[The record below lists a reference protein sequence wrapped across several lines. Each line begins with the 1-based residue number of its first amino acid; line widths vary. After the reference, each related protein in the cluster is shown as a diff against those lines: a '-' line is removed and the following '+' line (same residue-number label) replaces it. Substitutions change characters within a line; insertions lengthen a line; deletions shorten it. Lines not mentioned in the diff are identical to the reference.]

1 MDATLEKLFSGGDLS
16 FDETR
21 ALLGAIMDG
30 GVDSEV
36 IAAILIAFKVKGET
50 PSEIG
55 GAARALQDA
64 ALPVRCERRP
74 LLDTCGTGGDGSGSI
89 NISTAAAIALA
100 ASGVA
105 VAKHGNRAISSK
117 SGSAD
122 VLEALGVKLDLEP
135 ASNEKLLDELG
146 IAFLFA
152 PRYHRAMKEVMPVRQ
167 ALATKTIFNLIGPLS
182 NPARP
187 TAQVVGVSN
196 ESLLEPIAGA
206 LVGMGLERAMVVHG
220 AGMDEFALHGTS
232 RFMIVDRDSIKSD
245 TLEPGDLG
253 LQPID
258 AADLKGGDAEDNAAV
273 LREILG
279 GRDTGPRAQVVA
291 LNVAAGI
298 ILAGQEKAWRMAW
311 ERAMDI
317 LATGAAEDL
326 LNRWA
331 EASRDLT

>member
-1 MDATLEKLFSGGDLS
+1 MNTALDKLYEGGDLS
-16 FDETR
+16 FHETR
-21 ALLGAIMDG
+21 ALLGSIMDG
-30 GVDSEV
+30 GMEPEV
-36 IAAILIAFKVKGET
+36 IAAILIAFKVKGEK

-64 ALPVRCERRP
+64 ALPVKCERRP

-100 ASGVA
+100 TSGVA
-105 VAKHGNRAISSK
+105 VAKHGNRAVSSK

-122 VLEALGVKLDLEP
+122 VLEAFGLKLDLEP

-167 ALATKTIFNLIGPLS
+167 VLATKTIFNLIGPLS

-187 TAQVVGVSN
+187 TAQVIGVAN
-196 ESLLEPIAGA
+196 ENLLEPVAGA
-206 LVGMGLERAMVVHG
+206 LVDMGLPRAMVVHG

-232 RFMIVDRDSIKSD
+232 RFMIIDGDKITSD
-245 TLEPGDLG
+245 TLEPGDVG
-253 LQPID
+253 LESID
-258 AADLKGGDAEDNAAV
+258 AAELKGGNAEENAAI

-298 ILAGQEKAWRMAW
+298 ILAGHEKAWRVAY

-317 LATGAAEDL
+317 LSTGAPEAL
-326 LNRWA
+326 LNRWV
-331 EASRDLT
+331 EASKDLA